1 MNKQKFKGGDPLPL
15 SLNQDA
21 LQEWMQYRIQK
32 KKPLSDL
39 AITKVI
45 NRLKDHP
52 FDHQQTMVDRAI
64 SNDWQ
69 GIHDVEP
76 AKPANIKSIRDMSI
90 EEMLNDVSW
99 AK

>member
-1 MNKQKFKGGDPLPL
+1 MNKFKGGDPLPAT
-15 SLNQDA
+15 LNQDA
-21 LQEWMQYRIQK
+21 LQEWMQYRIAK

-45 NRLKDHP
+45 NRLKDHSHE
-52 FDHQQTMVDRAI
+52 HQQTMVDRAI

-76 AKPANIKSIRDMSI
+76 RKPNQLATRDMTI
-90 EEMLNDVSW
+90 EQMLNDVSW